1 LFPFPSL
8 HGLLNEKANT
18 PFDFH
23 SVWEWEWEWERG
35 NFDYTVSISWQQL
48 SFGPC
53 RPRNPF
59 ILLLIF
65 LKTRIR
71 CLIKFLNWK
80 KKKPMFRML
89 ESFTSGKWELSTFP
103 FSTERERGNY
113 CESFMPLS
121 ILDVMPLAKRNK

>member
-1 LFPFPSL
+1 MRSWCSPVCGSDKCKNGQRDEIGKI
-8 HGLLNEKANT
+8 H
-18 PFDFH
+18 
-23 SVWEWEWEWERG
+23 
-35 NFDYTVSISWQQL
+35 VSISWQQL

-80 KKKPMFRML
+80 KKKPCL
-89 ESFTSGKWELSTFP
+89 ECLSP
-103 FSTERERGNY
+103 LRVESGNY
-113 CESFMPLS
+113 PLS
-121 ILDVMPLAKRNK
+121 HSPPSVKEGTTVRALAKRNK

>member
-1 LFPFPSL
+1 VVLINL
-8 HGLLNEKANT
+8 RTDRDEIGKIH
-18 PFDFH
+18 
-23 SVWEWEWEWERG
+23 
-35 NFDYTVSISWQQL
+35 VSISWQQL

-80 KKKPMFRML
+80 KKTMFRML

-103 FSTERERGNY
+103 FSIERERGNY

-121 ILDVMPLAKRNK
+121 ILDVMALAKRNK